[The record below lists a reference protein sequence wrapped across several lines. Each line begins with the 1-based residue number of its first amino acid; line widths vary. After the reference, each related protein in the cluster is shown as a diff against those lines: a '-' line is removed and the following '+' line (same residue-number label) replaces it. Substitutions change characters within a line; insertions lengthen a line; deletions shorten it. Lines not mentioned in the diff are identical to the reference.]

1 MTRSDLTDLSATELA
16 ALIRRKRVSPV
27 ELVDAVLAR
36 IDSSQASVNAFIT
49 VLHDAARAEA
59 KAAEKAVM
67 LGDDLGPL
75 HGVPFSVKDLTYT
88 AGVRTTM
95 GSAIFENFV
104 PSEDAVPVARLKHA
118 GAILL
123 GKTTTPEFGHK
134 PLTDSPIFGVTRN
147 PWDLSRTCGGSSG
160 GAAAAIASGLGPL
173 ALGSDGGGSIRIP
186 ASCCGIV
193 GLKATL
199 GVVPHVHAP
208 DLFGNNSF
216 IGPMTRT
223 IADARL
229 VLDVIAGPDPRDPY
243 ALAAPLRPGLA
254 GADLKGLRIGWIATA
269 GNIIEPETLSS
280 AEAAIQVLADMG
292 AVVEPLEGED
302 YVEFEQHFLAMLQ
315 SALAA
320 RLTHHLAT
328 FRARLTPSLVETIER
343 GERRSALEVQ
353 RAAAARTELFRHFQA
368 LFGRFDVLASPTLS
382 APALPVNQNTFD
394 RVTIAGQDAG
404 TIRGAWYPY
413 TYPMNMTGHP
423 AISVPCGW
431 SRLGLP
437 LGLQLVGPWYGEQIL
452 LDLAGHLEAHLRW
465 PDRKPPETKDPRTHN
480 GDAYP
485 S

>member
-16 ALIRRKRVSPV
+16 ASIRRKRVSPV

-36 IDSSQASVNAFIT
+36 INSSQASVNAFIT
-49 VLHDAARAEA
+49 VLYDAARAEA

-75 HGVPFSVKDLTYT
+75 HGVPFSVKDLAYT

-229 VLDVIAGPDPRDPY
+229 VLDVIAGPIRTMPMPSPCRCVPAWQGQTSRACESAGSRRQETSLSPKPYPRQ
-243 ALAAPLRPGLA
+243 RPQFRCWPTWVRSSNRWRERTMLC
-254 GADLKGLRIGWIATA
+254 
-269 GNIIEPETLSS
+269 LSS
-280 AEAAIQVLADMG
+280 TSSLCCN
-292 AVVEPLEGED
+292 
-302 YVEFEQHFLAMLQ
+302 
-315 SALAA
+315 
-320 RLTHHLAT
+320 RL
-328 FRARLTPSLVETIER
+328 
-343 GERRSALEVQ
+343 
-353 RAAAARTELFRHFQA
+353 
-368 LFGRFDVLASPTLS
+368 
-382 APALPVNQNTFD
+382 LPH
-394 RVTIAGQDAG
+394 G
-404 TIRGAWYPY
+404 
-413 TYPMNMTGHP
+413 
-423 AISVPCGW
+423 
-431 SRLGLP
+431 
-437 LGLQLVGPWYGEQIL
+437 
-452 LDLAGHLEAHLRW
+452 
-465 PDRKPPETKDPRTHN
+465 
-480 GDAYP
+480 
-485 S
+485 

>member
-1 MTRSDLTDLSATELA
+1 MTRSDLTDFSATELA
-16 ALIRRKRVSPV
+16 ASIRRKRVSPV

-49 VLHDAARAEA
+49 VLYDAARAQA

-104 PSEDAVPVARLKHA
+104 PTEDAVPVARLKHA

-199 GVVPHVHAP
+199 GVVPH
-208 DLFGNNSF
+208 G
-216 IGPMTRT
+216 TRQIFSVT
-223 IADARL
+223 
-229 VLDVIAGPDPRDPY
+229 
-243 ALAAPLRPGLA
+243 
-254 GADLKGLRIGWIATA
+254 
-269 GNIIEPETLSS
+269 
-280 AEAAIQVLADMG
+280 
-292 AVVEPLEGED
+292 
-302 YVEFEQHFLAMLQ
+302 
-315 SALAA
+315 
-320 RLTHHLAT
+320 
-328 FRARLTPSLVETIER
+328 TPS
-343 GERRSALEVQ
+343 
-353 RAAAARTELFRHFQA
+353 
-368 LFGRFDVLASPTLS
+368 
-382 APALPVNQNTFD
+382 
-394 RVTIAGQDAG
+394 
-404 TIRGAWYPY
+404 
-413 TYPMNMTGHP
+413 
-423 AISVPCGW
+423 
-431 SRLGLP
+431 
-437 LGLQLVGPWYGEQIL
+437 
-452 LDLAGHLEAHLRW
+452 
-465 PDRKPPETKDPRTHN
+465 
-480 GDAYP
+480 
-485 S
+485 

>member
-16 ALIRRKRVSPV
+16 ASIRRKRVSPV

-36 IDSSQASVNAFIT
+36 IDLSQASVNAFIT

-223 IADARL
+223 DCGCA
-229 VLDVIAGPDPRDPY
+229 AGTGRNR
-243 ALAAPLRPGLA
+243 RP
-254 GADLKGLRIGWIATA
+254 
-269 GNIIEPETLSS
+269 
-280 AEAAIQVLADMG
+280 
-292 AVVEPLEGED
+292 
-302 YVEFEQHFLAMLQ
+302 
-315 SALAA
+315 
-320 RLTHHLAT
+320 
-328 FRARLTPSLVETIER
+328 
-343 GERRSALEVQ
+343 RSARSLCPR
-353 RAAAARTELFRHFQA
+353 RAAASRP
-368 LFGRFDVLASPTLS
+368 GRGRPQGLANRL
-382 APALPVNQNTFD
+382 D
-394 RVTIAGQDAG
+394 RDG
-404 TIRGAWYPY
+404 
-413 TYPMNMTGHP
+413 
-423 AISVPCGW
+423 
-431 SRLGLP
+431 
-437 LGLQLVGPWYGEQIL
+437 
-452 LDLAGHLEAHLRW
+452 
-465 PDRKPPETKDPRTHN
+465 RKHH
-480 GDAYP
+480 
-485 S
+485 

>member
-49 VLHDAARAEA
+49 VLYDAARAEA

-243 ALAAPLRPGLA
+243 ALAVPLRPGLA

-292 AVVEPLEGED
+292 ALVEPLEGED
-302 YVEFEQHFLAMLQ
+302 YVVFEQHFLAMLQ

-320 RLTHHLAT
+320 RLTHHLPT

-343 GERRSALEVQ
+343 GESGTGE
-353 RAAAARTELFRHFQA
+353 
-368 LFGRFDVLASPTLS
+368 GRVREIEI
-382 APALPVNQNTFD
+382 QE
-394 RVTIAGQDAG
+394 R
-404 TIRGAWYPY
+404 
-413 TYPMNMTGHP
+413 
-423 AISVPCGW
+423 
-431 SRLGLP
+431 
-437 LGLQLVGPWYGEQIL
+437 
-452 LDLAGHLEAHLRW
+452 
-465 PDRKPPETKDPRTHN
+465 
-480 GDAYP
+480 
-485 S
+485 